1 MSGNSANYDVGYPI
15 YGAKFINEGTLLVA
29 GGGGQFNSS
38 FPNKITAL
46 KVNFQKKKHIRRFRE
61 ITLDSI
67 DDAPTSLDCNNN
79 LILVGCNELFNDSS
93 MENVNHHLRKFVFEQ
108 EHLKFVASIDFNRTT
123 DSSVFTKFVYI
134 NQRATVAAI
143 ASSEVPT
150 VIRII
155 DPRNLTENYEIE
167 TGREVNDLH
176 FAPNGILLSYITS
189 NSLEVAS
196 VRDGNFVARKTDF
209 DKNLVLSNI
218 RFLNDNTLLVAAS
231 LSNSDGVSL
240 LKLGVSSKGV
250 KILKTASFMFDLNGI
265 TSMDV
270 SPNKKFVALSSNDNS
285 VAIVSVEKLK
295 LVQLVPRVHESTIT
309 KVTFSPDSRYLAS
322 TSMGNTINVLKLS
335 GTSSSILRNIWKFF
349 LNFVLL
355 VVLAGAIQLGYKHNV
370 HGFIYKHAHDIY
382 KSKFKENT
390 TIDQGSSSYFTI
402 NDDYRG
408 ITESADIISAKDIT
422 SDIETE
428 FSSFDTST
436 MRATTED
443 EQKFVW
449 ISSSADSQFTSADIP
464 TSASSSSSST
474 SSSSTSSS
482 STSSSSSS
490 SSSFYEES
498 VTNEPIVSSP
508 TSEITKPLAS
518 PTEPNI
524 VEKSSLPLNSESID
538 LLSSSSN
545 SITEYPEPTPDL
557 EEQLSSLIVEQSENE
572 ITTDRESVSKPL
584 SSESLSLSHMPSS
597 SSSSLSLSSSS
608 TTSPTTALST
618 STATAVTTTQTNP
631 TNDAANTSFLDN
643 SKPASTR
650 EIYKTK
656 IITEVITKIEYRNI
670 PASDSNA
677 EAEQYVTTSSSMLLT
692 PTDTMVSSPVSE
704 IDPIA
709 SELERMVETP
719 THSISIASEFDSVA
733 SNLIPNE
740 EILSTSASQDSIS
753 SHPSTFS
760 DSSITSGFQSIE
772 VSTVTSSVLASE
784 SIPSISDS
792 TFSKFHSI
800 SEPVS
805 SAIVETATSS
815 FSKTETE
822 TSRVIAFSTEDSE
835 RSSALIDNSEY
846 TSVLADNSEPTS
858 VLADNLE
865 PTSVLAD
872 SSEPTNVFTDAV
884 QSPKTSVGQ
893 SSLSEF
899 TNIEGTSTASM
910 IFSSN
915 GASIGA
921 LSDIGKGTLSV
932 ESASS
937 TVAQPMPGVT
947 TTAPSFVSSP
957 HKISASSIDASGF
970 VQKEIM
976 IEVQS
981 SKDSSEAFGVRHKIS
996 ENVNTPVSQMLTTE
1010 MQASG
1015 TVDVTED
1022 VSLSSEVIS
1031 ALNVEI
1037 TSLPNPVAPPQTI
1050 AAPLNNNSNI
1060 NIVNDDN
1067 AVAGTVNYA
1076 GLHDE
1081 L

>member
-123 DSSVFTKFVYI
+123 DPSVFTKFVYI

-408 ITESADIISAKDIT
+408 ITESADIISATDVA

-436 MRATTED
+436 MRTTTED

-464 TSASSSSSST
+464 TSAS
-474 SSSSTSSS
+474 
-482 STSSSSSS
+482 SSSSSS

-524 VEKSSLPLNSESID
+524 VEKPSLPLNSESID

-557 EEQLSSLIVEQSENE
+557 EEKLSSLIVEQSESE
-572 ITTDRESVSKPL
+572 ITTDRESVSKLL
-584 SSESLSLSHMPSS
+584 STESPSLSHMPSS

-631 TNDAANTSFLDN
+631 ANDAANTSFLDN

-815 FSKTETE
+815 FSKTETK

-846 TSVLADNSEPTS
+846 TSVLADNLEPTS
-858 VLADNLE
+858 VLADNSE

-872 SSEPTNVFTDAV
+872 SSEPTSVFTDAV

-893 SSLSEF
+893 SSLSES
-899 TNIEGTSTASM
+899 TNIEGTSMASM
-910 IFSSN
+910 IFSSS

-996 ENVNTPVSQMLTTE
+996 ENVNTPVSRMLTTE

-1050 AAPLNNNSNI
+1050 AAPLNNNSNT

>member
-123 DSSVFTKFVYI
+123 DPSVFTKFVYI

-464 TSASSSSSST
+464 TSASSSSSS
-474 SSSSTSSS
+474 STSSS

-557 EEQLSSLIVEQSENE
+557 EEQLSSLIVEQSESE

-872 SSEPTNVFTDAV
+872 SSEPTSVFTDAV

-1076 GLHDE
+1076 GLHEE

>member
-1 MSGNSANYDVGYPI
+1 M
-15 YGAKFINEGTLLVA
+15 
-29 GGGGQFNSS
+29 
-38 FPNKITAL
+38 
-46 KVNFQKKKHIRRFRE
+46 
-61 ITLDSI
+61 
-67 DDAPTSLDCNNN
+67 
-79 LILVGCNELFNDSS
+79 
-93 MENVNHHLRKFVFEQ
+93 
-108 EHLKFVASIDFNRTT
+108 
-123 DSSVFTKFVYI
+123 
-134 NQRATVAAI
+134 
-143 ASSEVPT
+143 
-150 VIRII
+150 
-155 DPRNLTENYEIE
+155 
-167 TGREVNDLH
+167 
-176 FAPNGILLSYITS
+176 
-189 NSLEVAS
+189 
-196 VRDGNFVARKTDF
+196 
-209 DKNLVLSNI
+209 
-218 RFLNDNTLLVAAS
+218 
-231 LSNSDGVSL
+231 
-240 LKLGVSSKGV
+240 
-250 KILKTASFMFDLNGI
+250 
-265 TSMDV
+265 
-270 SPNKKFVALSSNDNS
+270 
-285 VAIVSVEKLK
+285 
-295 LVQLVPRVHESTIT
+295 
-309 KVTFSPDSRYLAS
+309 
-322 TSMGNTINVLKLS
+322 
-335 GTSSSILRNIWKFF
+335 
-349 LNFVLL
+349 
-355 VVLAGAIQLGYKHNV
+355 
-370 HGFIYKHAHDIY
+370 
-382 KSKFKENT
+382 
-390 TIDQGSSSYFTI
+390 
-402 NDDYRG
+402 
-408 ITESADIISAKDIT
+408 
-422 SDIETE
+422 
-428 FSSFDTST
+428 
-436 MRATTED
+436 
-443 EQKFVW
+443 
-449 ISSSADSQFTSADIP
+449 
-464 TSASSSSSST
+464 
-474 SSSSTSSS
+474 
-482 STSSSSSS
+482 
-490 SSSFYEES
+490 
-498 VTNEPIVSSP
+498 SSP

-557 EEQLSSLIVEQSENE
+557 EEQLSSLIVEQSESE

-822 TSRVIAFSTEDSE
+822 TSRVIAFSTEDSG

-865 PTSVLAD
+865 PTS
-872 SSEPTNVFTDAV
+872 VFTDAV

-910 IFSSN
+910 IFSSS

-947 TTAPSFVSSP
+947 ITAPSFVSSP

-981 SKDSSEAFGVRHKIS
+981 SKHSSEAFGVRHKIS

-1022 VSLSSEVIS
+1022 VSISSEVIS

-1050 AAPLNNNSNI
+1050 AAPLNNNSNT

>member
-123 DSSVFTKFVYI
+123 DPSVFTKFVYI

-408 ITESADIISAKDIT
+408 ITESADIISATDVA

-436 MRATTED
+436 MRTTTED

-464 TSASSSSSST
+464 TSASSSSSS
-474 SSSSTSSS
+474 
-482 STSSSSSS
+482 
-490 SSSFYEES
+490 SFYGES
-498 VTNEPIVSSP
+498 VTNEPIVSSS

-518 PTEPNI
+518 PIEPNI
-524 VEKSSLPLNSESID
+524 VEKPLLPLNSESID

-557 EEQLSSLIVEQSENE
+557 EEKLSSLIVEQSESE
-572 ITTDRESVSKPL
+572 ITTDRESVSKLL
-584 SSESLSLSHMPSS
+584 STESPSLSHMPSS

-618 STATAVTTTQTNP
+618 STATTVTTTQTNP
-631 TNDAANTSFLDN
+631 TNDAANTSFLDS

-815 FSKTETE
+815 FSKTETK

-846 TSVLADNSEPTS
+846 TSVLADN
-858 VLADNLE
+858 LE

-872 SSEPTNVFTDAV
+872 SSEPTSVFTDAV

-893 SSLSEF
+893 SSLSES
-899 TNIEGTSTASM
+899 TNIEGTSMASM
-910 IFSSN
+910 IFSSS

-996 ENVNTPVSQMLTTE
+996 ENVNTPVSRMLTTE

-1050 AAPLNNNSNI
+1050 AAPLNNNSNT

>member
-1 MSGNSANYDVGYPI
+1 MSGYSANYDVGYPI

-93 MENVNHHLRKFVFEQ
+93 MENVNHHLRKFVFEH

-123 DSSVFTKFVYI
+123 DPSVFTKFVYI

-408 ITESADIISAKDIT
+408 ITESADIISATDVA

-436 MRATTED
+436 MRTTTED

-464 TSASSSSSST
+464 TSASS
-474 SSSSTSSS
+474 
-482 STSSSSSS
+482 SSSSSS

-524 VEKSSLPLNSESID
+524 VEKPSLPLNSESID

-557 EEQLSSLIVEQSENE
+557 EEKLSSLIVEQSESE
-572 ITTDRESVSKPL
+572 ITTDRESVSKLL
-584 SSESLSLSHMPSS
+584 STESPSLSHMPSS

-815 FSKTETE
+815 FSKTETK

-846 TSVLADNSEPTS
+846 TSVLADNLEPTS
-858 VLADNLE
+858 VLADNSE

-872 SSEPTNVFTDAV
+872 SSEPTSVFTDAV

-893 SSLSEF
+893 SSLSES
-899 TNIEGTSTASM
+899 TNIEGTSMASM
-910 IFSSN
+910 IFSSS

-996 ENVNTPVSQMLTTE
+996 ENVNTPVSRMLTTE

-1050 AAPLNNNSNI
+1050 AAPLNNNSNT

>member
-123 DSSVFTKFVYI
+123 DPSVFTKFVYI

-408 ITESADIISAKDIT
+408 ITESADIISATDVA

-436 MRATTED
+436 MRTTTED

-464 TSASSSSSST
+464 TSAS
-474 SSSSTSSS
+474 
-482 STSSSSSS
+482 SSSSSS

-524 VEKSSLPLNSESID
+524 VEKPSLPLNSESID

-557 EEQLSSLIVEQSENE
+557 EEKLSSLIVEQSESE
-572 ITTDRESVSKPL
+572 ITTDRESVSKLL
-584 SSESLSLSHMPSS
+584 STESPSLSHMPSS

-815 FSKTETE
+815 FSKTETK

-846 TSVLADNSEPTS
+846 TSVLADNLEPTS
-858 VLADNLE
+858 VLADNSE

-872 SSEPTNVFTDAV
+872 SSEPTSVFTDAV

-893 SSLSEF
+893 SSLSES
-899 TNIEGTSTASM
+899 TNIGGTSMASM
-910 IFSSN
+910 IFSSS

-996 ENVNTPVSQMLTTE
+996 ENVNTPVSRMLTTE

-1050 AAPLNNNSNI
+1050 AAPLNNNSNT

>member
-29 GGGGQFNSS
+29 GGRGQFNSS

-123 DSSVFTKFVYI
+123 DPSVFTKFVYI

-408 ITESADIISAKDIT
+408 ITESADIISATDVA

-436 MRATTED
+436 MRTTTED

-464 TSASSSSSST
+464 TSASSP
-474 SSSSTSSS
+474 
-482 STSSSSSS
+482 SSSS
-490 SSSFYEES
+490 SSSFYEDS

-524 VEKSSLPLNSESID
+524 VEKPSLPLNSESID

-557 EEQLSSLIVEQSENE
+557 EEKLSSLIVEQSESE

-597 SSSSLSLSSSS
+597 SSSSLPLSSSS

-815 FSKTETE
+815 FSKTETK

-846 TSVLADNSEPTS
+846 TSVLADNLEPTS
-858 VLADNLE
+858 VLADNSE

-872 SSEPTNVFTDAV
+872 SSEPTSVFTDAV

-893 SSLSEF
+893 SSLSES
-899 TNIEGTSTASM
+899 TNIEGTSMASM
-910 IFSSN
+910 IFSSS

-947 TTAPSFVSSP
+947 ITAPSFVSSP

-996 ENVNTPVSQMLTTE
+996 ENVNTPVSRMLTTE

-1050 AAPLNNNSNI
+1050 AAPLNNNSNT

>member
-123 DSSVFTKFVYI
+123 DPSVFTKFVYI

-482 STSSSSSS
+482 SSSS

-557 EEQLSSLIVEQSENE
+557 EEQLSSLIVEQSESE

-584 SSESLSLSHMPSS
+584 ISESLSLSHMPSS

-846 TSVLADNSEPTS
+846 TSVLADNSEYTSVLADNSEPTS

-865 PTSVLAD
+865 PTSV
-872 SSEPTNVFTDAV
+872 FTDSV

-910 IFSSN
+910 IFSSS

-937 TVAQPMPGVT
+937 TVAQPIPGVT

-1050 AAPLNNNSNI
+1050 AAPLNNNSNT

>member
-123 DSSVFTKFVYI
+123 DPSVFTKFVYI

-231 LSNSDGVSL
+231 LSNSDRVSL

-408 ITESADIISAKDIT
+408 ITESADIISATDVA

-436 MRATTED
+436 MRTTTED

-464 TSASSSSSST
+464 TSAS
-474 SSSSTSSS
+474 
-482 STSSSSSS
+482 SSSSSS

-524 VEKSSLPLNSESID
+524 VEKPSLPLNSESID

-557 EEQLSSLIVEQSENE
+557 EEKLSSLIVEQSESE
-572 ITTDRESVSKPL
+572 ITTDRESVSKLL
-584 SSESLSLSHMPSS
+584 STESPSLSHMPSS

-643 SKPASTR
+643 SKSASTR

-815 FSKTETE
+815 FSKTETK

-846 TSVLADNSEPTS
+846 TSVLADNLEPTS
-858 VLADNLE
+858 VLADNSE

-872 SSEPTNVFTDAV
+872 SSEPTSVFTDAV

-893 SSLSEF
+893 SSLSES
-899 TNIEGTSTASM
+899 TNIEETSMASM
-910 IFSSN
+910 IFSSS

-996 ENVNTPVSQMLTTE
+996 ENVNTPVSRMLTTE

-1050 AAPLNNNSNI
+1050 AAPLNNNSNT

>member
-29 GGGGQFNSS
+29 GGRGQFNSS

-123 DSSVFTKFVYI
+123 DPSVFTKFVYI

-390 TIDQGSSSYFTI
+390 AIDQGSSSYFTI

-408 ITESADIISAKDIT
+408 ITESADIISATDVA

-436 MRATTED
+436 MRTTTED

-464 TSASSSSSST
+464 TSASSP
-474 SSSSTSSS
+474 
-482 STSSSSSS
+482 SSSS

-524 VEKSSLPLNSESID
+524 VEKPSLPLNSESID

-557 EEQLSSLIVEQSENE
+557 EEKLSSLIVEQSESE
-572 ITTDRESVSKPL
+572 ITTDRESVSKLL
-584 SSESLSLSHMPSS
+584 STESPSLSHMPSSSS

-815 FSKTETE
+815 FSKTETK

-846 TSVLADNSEPTS
+846 TSVLADNLEPTS
-858 VLADNLE
+858 VLADNSE

-872 SSEPTNVFTDAV
+872 SSEPTSVFTDAV

-910 IFSSN
+910 IFSSS

-996 ENVNTPVSQMLTTE
+996 EKVNTPVSRMLTTE

-1050 AAPLNNNSNI
+1050 AAPLNNNSNT

>member
-29 GGGGQFNSS
+29 GGRGQFNSS

-123 DSSVFTKFVYI
+123 DPSVFTKFVYI

-408 ITESADIISAKDIT
+408 ITESADIISATDVA

-436 MRATTED
+436 MRTTTED

-464 TSASSSSSST
+464 TSASSP
-474 SSSSTSSS
+474 
-482 STSSSSSS
+482 SSSS

-557 EEQLSSLIVEQSENE
+557 EEKLSSLIVEQSESE
-572 ITTDRESVSKPL
+572 ITTDRESVSKLL
-584 SSESLSLSHMPSS
+584 STESPSLSHMPSSSS

-815 FSKTETE
+815 FSKTETK

-846 TSVLADNSEPTS
+846 TSVLADNLEPTS
-858 VLADNLE
+858 VLADNSE

-872 SSEPTNVFTDAV
+872 SSEPTSVFTDAV

-910 IFSSN
+910 IFSSS

-981 SKDSSEAFGVRHKIS
+981 SKHSSEAFGVRHKIS
-996 ENVNTPVSQMLTTE
+996 EKVNTPVSRMLTTE

-1050 AAPLNNNSNI
+1050 AAPLNNNSNT

>member
-123 DSSVFTKFVYI
+123 DPSVFTKFVYI

-408 ITESADIISAKDIT
+408 ITESADIISATDVA

-436 MRATTED
+436 MRTTTED

-464 TSASSSSSST
+464 TSASSP
-474 SSSSTSSS
+474 
-482 STSSSSSS
+482 SSSS

-524 VEKSSLPLNSESID
+524 VEKPSLPLNSESID

-557 EEQLSSLIVEQSENE
+557 EEKLSSLIVEQSESE
-572 ITTDRESVSKPL
+572 ITTDRESVSKLL
-584 SSESLSLSHMPSS
+584 STESPSLSHMPSSSS

-815 FSKTETE
+815 FSKTETK

-846 TSVLADNSEPTS
+846 TSVLADNLEPTS
-858 VLADNLE
+858 VLADNSE

-872 SSEPTNVFTDAV
+872 SSEPTSVFTDAV

-893 SSLSEF
+893 SSLSES
-899 TNIEGTSTASM
+899 TNIEGTSMASM
-910 IFSSN
+910 IFSSS

-996 ENVNTPVSQMLTTE
+996 ENVNTPVSRMLTTE

-1050 AAPLNNNSNI
+1050 AAPLNNNSNT

>member
-123 DSSVFTKFVYI
+123 DPSVFTKFVYI

-408 ITESADIISAKDIT
+408 ITESADIISATDVA

-436 MRATTED
+436 MRTTTED

-464 TSASSSSSST
+464 TSA
-474 SSSSTSSS
+474 
-482 STSSSSSS
+482 SS

-524 VEKSSLPLNSESID
+524 VEKPSLPLNSESID

-557 EEQLSSLIVEQSENE
+557 EEKLSSLIVEQSESE
-572 ITTDRESVSKPL
+572 ITTDRESVSKLL
-584 SSESLSLSHMPSS
+584 STESPSLSHMPSS

-815 FSKTETE
+815 FSKTETK

-846 TSVLADNSEPTS
+846 TSVLADNLEPTS
-858 VLADNLE
+858 VLADNSE

-872 SSEPTNVFTDAV
+872 SSEPTSVFTDAV

-893 SSLSEF
+893 SSLSES
-899 TNIEGTSTASM
+899 TNIEGTSMASM
-910 IFSSN
+910 IFSSS

-996 ENVNTPVSQMLTTE
+996 ENVNTPVSRMLTTE

-1050 AAPLNNNSNI
+1050 AAPLNNNSNT

>member
-123 DSSVFTKFVYI
+123 DPSVFTKFVYI

-408 ITESADIISAKDIT
+408 ITESADIISATDVA

-436 MRATTED
+436 MRTTTED

-464 TSASSSSSST
+464 TSASS
-474 SSSSTSSS
+474 
-482 STSSSSSS
+482 SSSSSS

-524 VEKSSLPLNSESID
+524 VEKPSLPLNSESID

-557 EEQLSSLIVEQSENE
+557 EEKLSSLIVEQSESE
-572 ITTDRESVSKPL
+572 ITTDRESVSKLL
-584 SSESLSLSHMPSS
+584 STESPSLSHMPSS

-608 TTSPTTALST
+608 TTSPITALST

-815 FSKTETE
+815 FSKTETK

-846 TSVLADNSEPTS
+846 TSVLADNLEPTS
-858 VLADNLE
+858 VLADNSE

-872 SSEPTNVFTDAV
+872 SSEPTSVFTDAV

-893 SSLSEF
+893 SSLSES
-899 TNIEGTSTASM
+899 TNIEGTSMASM
-910 IFSSN
+910 IFSSS

-996 ENVNTPVSQMLTTE
+996 ENVNTPVSRMLTTE

-1050 AAPLNNNSNI
+1050 AAPLNNNSNT

>member
-123 DSSVFTKFVYI
+123 DPSVFTKFVYI

-390 TIDQGSSSYFTI
+390 AIDQGSSSYFTI

-436 MRATTED
+436 MRTTTED

-464 TSASSSSSST
+464 TSASSSSTYS
-474 SSSSTSSS
+474 
-482 STSSSSSS
+482 SSSSSS
-490 SSSFYEES
+490 SSSFYEDS

-508 TSEITKPLAS
+508 TSVITKPLAS

-557 EEQLSSLIVEQSENE
+557 EEQLSSLIVEQSESE

-872 SSEPTNVFTDAV
+872 SSEPTSVFTDAV

-910 IFSSN
+910 IFSSS

-947 TTAPSFVSSP
+947 TTASSFVSSP
-957 HKISASSIDASGF
+957 HKISASSIAASGF

-1050 AAPLNNNSNI
+1050 AAPLNNNSNT

>member
-123 DSSVFTKFVYI
+123 DPSVFTKFVYI

-390 TIDQGSSSYFTI
+390 AIDQGSSSYFTI

-436 MRATTED
+436 MRTTTED

-464 TSASSSSSST
+464 TLASSSSST
-474 SSSSTSSS
+474 Y
-482 STSSSSSS
+482 SSSSSS
-490 SSSFYEES
+490 SSSFYEDS

-557 EEQLSSLIVEQSENE
+557 EEQLSSLIVEQSESE

-822 TSRVIAFSTEDSE
+822 TSRVIAFSTEDSG

-865 PTSVLAD
+865 PTS
-872 SSEPTNVFTDAV
+872 VFTDAV

-910 IFSSN
+910 IFSSS

-947 TTAPSFVSSP
+947 ITAPSFVSSP

-981 SKDSSEAFGVRHKIS
+981 SKHSSEAFGVRHKIS

-1022 VSLSSEVIS
+1022 VSISSEVIS

-1050 AAPLNNNSNI
+1050 AAPLNNNSNT

>member
-108 EHLKFVASIDFNRTT
+108 EHLKFVASIDFNRST
-123 DSSVFTKFVYI
+123 DPSVFTKFVYI

-270 SPNKKFVALSSNDNS
+270 SPNKKFVTLSSNDNS
-285 VAIVSVEKLK
+285 IAIVSVEKLK

-382 KSKFKENT
+382 RSKFKENAT
-390 TIDQGSSSYFTI
+390 MDQGSSSYFTI
-402 NDDYRG
+402 NDDYKG

-436 MRATTED
+436 MRTTTED
-443 EQKFVW
+443 EQNFVW

-464 TSASSSSSST
+464 TSASSSSSS
-474 SSSSTSSS
+474 
-482 STSSSSSS
+482 
-490 SSSFYEES
+490 FYKES
-498 VTNEPIVSSP
+498 VTNEPIVSSS

-524 VEKSSLPLNSESID
+524 VKKPLLPLNSESID
-538 LLSSSSN
+538 LLSSSSK

-557 EEQLSSLIVEQSENE
+557 EEQLSSLIVEQSESE
-572 ITTDRESVSKPL
+572 ITTDRESVSKL
-584 SSESLSLSHMPSS
+584 SSSESLSLSHMPSS
-597 SSSSLSLSSSS
+597 FSSSLSLSSSS

-631 TNDAANTSFLDN
+631 TNDAANTYFLDN

-670 PASDSNA
+670 PASDSKA
-677 EAEQYVTTSSSMLLT
+677 GAEQYVTTSSSMLLT

-760 DSSITSGFQSIE
+760 DSSITSGLQSIE

-784 SIPSISDS
+784 SISSISDS

-805 SAIVETATSS
+805 SAIVETATSP

-846 TSVLADNSEPTS
+846 TSVLADN
-858 VLADNLE
+858 LE
-865 PTSVLAD
+865 PTSVFTDNLEHT
-872 SSEPTNVFTDAV
+872 SVLTDAV

-893 SSLSEF
+893 SFLSEF

-910 IFSSN
+910 IFSSS
-915 GASIGA
+915 GASIGT
-921 LSDIGKGTLSV
+921 LSDIGKGTLYV

-957 HKISASSIDASGF
+957 HKISVSSIDASGF

-981 SKDSSEAFGVRHKIS
+981 SKDSSEGFGVRHKIS

-1010 MQASG
+1010 MQTSG

-1050 AAPLNNNSNI
+1050 AAPLNNNSNT

-1067 AVAGTVNYA
+1067 AAAGTVKYA

>member
-123 DSSVFTKFVYI
+123 DPSVFTKFVYI

-408 ITESADIISAKDIT
+408 ITESADIISATDVA

-436 MRATTED
+436 MRTTTED

-464 TSASSSSSST
+464 TSA
-474 SSSSTSSS
+474 
-482 STSSSSSS
+482 SSSSSS

-524 VEKSSLPLNSESID
+524 VEKPSLPLNSESID

-557 EEQLSSLIVEQSENE
+557 EEKLSSLIVEQSESE
-572 ITTDRESVSKPL
+572 ITTDRESVSKLL
-584 SSESLSLSHMPSS
+584 STESPSLSHMPSS
-597 SSSSLSLSSSS
+597 SSSSLSLSSSL

-815 FSKTETE
+815 FSKTETK

-846 TSVLADNSEPTS
+846 TSVLADNLEPTS
-858 VLADNLE
+858 VLADNSE

-872 SSEPTNVFTDAV
+872 SSEPTSVFTDAV

-893 SSLSEF
+893 SSLSES
-899 TNIEGTSTASM
+899 TNIEGTSMASM
-910 IFSSN
+910 IFSSS

-996 ENVNTPVSQMLTTE
+996 ENVNTPVSRMLTTE

-1050 AAPLNNNSNI
+1050 AAPLNNNSNT

>member
-1 MSGNSANYDVGYPI
+1 MSGYSANYDVGYPI
-15 YGAKFINEGTLLVA
+15 YGAKFINEGTLLMA

-123 DSSVFTKFVYI
+123 DPSVFTKFVYI

-408 ITESADIISAKDIT
+408 ITESADIISATDVA

-436 MRATTED
+436 MRTTTED

-464 TSASSSSSST
+464 TSASS
-474 SSSSTSSS
+474 
-482 STSSSSSS
+482 SSSSSS

-524 VEKSSLPLNSESID
+524 VEKPSLPLNSESID

-557 EEQLSSLIVEQSENE
+557 EEKLSSLIVEQSESE
-572 ITTDRESVSKPL
+572 ITTDRESVSKLL
-584 SSESLSLSHMPSS
+584 STESPSLSHMPSS

-815 FSKTETE
+815 FSKTETK

-846 TSVLADNSEPTS
+846 TSVLADNLEPTS
-858 VLADNLE
+858 VLADNSE

-872 SSEPTNVFTDAV
+872 SSEPTSVFTDAV

-893 SSLSEF
+893 SSLSES
-899 TNIEGTSTASM
+899 TNIEGTSMASM
-910 IFSSN
+910 IFSSS

-996 ENVNTPVSQMLTTE
+996 ENVNTPVSRMLTTE

-1050 AAPLNNNSNI
+1050 AAPLNNNSNT